1 VHTGQKIITTPYVTA
16 IAVGLLFTS
25 IFAFG
30 CIGKDYV
37 PNGDI
42 KVLKLDPNGTEQW
55 NTTID
60 SGGDDRGHIIVETS
74 TGGYIIA
81 GEKNSVPSGIR
92 IARIVGLDNHGTVIL
107 DRDFPD
113 TPLITSLVP
122 VSGGRYVA
130 ASAGDRIF
138 GLDERG
144 ETAWEVPLASRLVE
158 KPADISISTL
168 GSSSGDKL
176 FALADLP
183 GSKPEIQ
190 IIMLT
195 VNGTVEQKETYL
207 LQKNQS
213 AVSFIRTRDGGY
225 VVAGYTTDPVMEQ
238 GTIVQVNVTGWIT
251 KTDRNGTLLWNY
263 AVENDKTFKNV
274 RINKIWSL
282 RENSAGNLEI
292 LYNIVRYGTGN
303 GGTTETAELSFS
315 QDGTVSN
322 EKHLNANGPVAWTS
336 DGGYVF
342 AAFPVPQKTGY
353 ADRGYGSQSMHVLK
367 LDNEGVVTWDTKS
380 GITHGGAE
388 SIIQTWDGGYVILM
402 TEE

>member
-1 VHTGQKIITTPYVTA
+1 VRTGQKIMKNSFITA
-16 IAVGLLFTS
+16 IVIGLLFTS

-30 CIGKDYV
+30 CMGKDYV

-92 IARIVGLDNHGTVIL
+92 IPRIVGLDKRGTVIT

-113 TPLITSLVP
+113 TPLITSMVP
-122 VSGGRYVA
+122 VAGGRYVA
-130 ASAGDRIF
+130 ASAGERIF

-144 ETAWEVPLASRLVE
+144 ETVWEVPLASRLFE
-158 KPADISISTL
+158 KSTGISISTL
-168 GSSSGDKL
+168 ISSSGDKL
-176 FALADLP
+176 FALADMP

-213 AVSFIRTRDGGY
+213 AASFIQTRDGGY
-225 VVAGYTTDPVMEQ
+225 AVAGYTTDPVMEQ

-251 KTDRNGTLLWNY
+251 KTDRNGTLLWNS

-274 RINKIWSL
+274 QINKIWSL
-282 RENSAGNLEI
+282 RENSDGNIAL
-292 LYNIVRYGTGN
+292 LYNVVRYGTGN
-303 GGTTETAELSFS
+303 GGTTETVELSFS

-322 EKHLNANGPVAWTS
+322 EKYLNANGPVAWTS

-353 ADRGYGSQSMHVLK
+353 ADWGYGSQSMHVIT

-388 SIIQTWDGGYVILM
+388 SIIQTRDGGYAVLM